1 MKGPQLVLFKT
12 VFIIS
17 KVKEKNQKIKT
28 LFNKE
33 GVICHEK
40 TGYD

>member
-1 MKGPQLVLFKT
+1 MKDRQLVLFKT

-33 GVICHEK
+33 GVIRNEK